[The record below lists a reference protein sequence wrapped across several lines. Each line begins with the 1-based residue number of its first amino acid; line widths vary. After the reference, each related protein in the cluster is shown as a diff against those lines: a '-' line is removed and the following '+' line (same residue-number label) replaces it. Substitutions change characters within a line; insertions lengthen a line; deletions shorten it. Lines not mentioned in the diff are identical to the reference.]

1 MLVFVRVSKGARTIF
16 NYSLQE
22 LDLLSQLY
30 GLFQKFI
37 RFDNRFRD
45 TLWADV
51 DLDASFREVK
61 NWLCL
66 YIFRFWQVTASKRTK

>member
-1 MLVFVRVSKGARTIF
+1 MYDFKKYIYCVTLFKLSADYLLLLLIF
-16 NYSLQE
+16 QE

-45 TLWADV
+45 TLWADI
-51 DLDASFREVK
+51 DLDASYREV
-61 NWLCL
+61 WLTTGGVSYHC
-66 YIFRFWQVTASKRTK
+66 

>member
-1 MLVFVRVSKGARTIF
+1 MYCIG
-16 NYSLQE
+16 NCYSVLQE

-61 NWLCL
+61 NWLSIYILGCL
-66 YIFRFWQVTASKRTK
+66 CVTK